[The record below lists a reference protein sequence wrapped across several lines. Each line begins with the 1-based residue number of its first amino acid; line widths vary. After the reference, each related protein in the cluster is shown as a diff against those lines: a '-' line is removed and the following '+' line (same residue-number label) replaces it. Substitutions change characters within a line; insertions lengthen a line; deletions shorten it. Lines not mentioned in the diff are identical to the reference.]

1 MHRGWWVVT
10 AALVALGT
18 ACTST
23 RSAVGD
29 GASAPAPDAD
39 VIVWVANHYELSMDI
54 SVAAAGHTHRLGLV
68 SPSMTRS
75 FRLPPS
81 VILDGIVEFSAQP
94 TGYGP
99 IIRSEQLQI
108 HAGHVIDF
116 EIATNLIG
124 SRATIRM

>member
-1 MHRGWWVVT
+1 MHRGLRVLMAGLVVAGSACAHPGAVAPNAATRT
-10 AALVALGT
+10 A
-18 ACTST
+18 
-23 RSAVGD
+23 
-29 GASAPAPDAD
+29 DAD
-39 VIVWVANHYELSMDI
+39 VVVWVANHYELSMEI
-54 SVAAAGHTHRLGLV
+54 SVAAAGATHRLGLV